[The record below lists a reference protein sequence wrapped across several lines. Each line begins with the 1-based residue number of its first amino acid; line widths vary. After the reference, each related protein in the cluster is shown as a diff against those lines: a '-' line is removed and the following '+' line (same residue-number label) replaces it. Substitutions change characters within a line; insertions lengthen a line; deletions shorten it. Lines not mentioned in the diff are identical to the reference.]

1 MDSTRLPLTFAPLIE
16 MAERAAIEHSAALAG
31 ACTHGG
37 AAGWDSID
45 EHSRRVR
52 SAAFA
57 SLLSALTR
65 PESQAL
71 WLRWLAERLGVPVPV
86 VGSTIWSRLA
96 WDGKIVYRLAAF
108 EDGHWFYFGAPTE
121 SVGGTD
127 CTDCTFCPD
136 LDNPDSA
143 NAPIRALVLVIL
155 TVGSR

>member
-1 MDSTRLPLTFAPLIE
+1 MTRLPLTFAPLVE
-16 MAERAAIEHSAALAG
+16 MAERAAPVLFAVPGFDPNNHAYTLWDDLMDEPRVRAVTHVAAL
-31 ACTHGG
+31 
-37 AAGWDSID
+37 
-45 EHSRRVR
+45 
-52 SAAFA
+52 
-57 SLLSALTR
+57 LSDLTR